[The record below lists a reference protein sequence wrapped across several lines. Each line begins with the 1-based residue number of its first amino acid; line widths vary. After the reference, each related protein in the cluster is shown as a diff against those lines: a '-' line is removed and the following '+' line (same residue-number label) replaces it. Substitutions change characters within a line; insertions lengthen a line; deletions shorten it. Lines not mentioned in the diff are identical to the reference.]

1 MPTTQS
7 PKALCLPTATLKR
20 GHLIPEVFL
29 KERKEG
35 EGAAVPRSPQF

>member
-20 GHLIPEVFL
+20 GHLNPEVLL
-29 KERKEG
+29 KERKG
-35 EGAAVPRSPQF
+35 EGAAVPHSPQF